1 MSSLMRESGL
11 PGIPVAAVFADAL
24 RGEPCDIVWADGTTG
39 ALPVAAWVR
48 VADDTDRSMIAS
60 CAGPTIDIGCGP
72 GRMSAQ
78 LMLDGHVT
86 LGIDVV
92 PEAITQTRARG
103 ANALRRDVFGRV
115 PGVGRWQT
123 ALLADGNIGIG
134 GDPVRLLERARD
146 LLCPTG
152 IAVVELSPYG
162 EGLRRSSVALRVGD
176 RVSDA
181 FPWAVVGAD
190 AIAAVATDSGLAVV
204 STHERGGRWWS
215 ILRRK
220 G

>member
-1 MSSLMRESGL
+1 MTTLAREAQPVSG
-11 PGIPVAAVFADAL
+11 VFAEAL
-24 RGEPCDIVWADGTTG
+24 RGAPCDVVWDDGTRA
-39 ALPVAAWVR
+39 ALPVAAWVQ
-48 VADDTDRSMIAS
+48 VADDTDRSMLAA

-103 ANALRRDVFGRV
+103 ANALRRDVFARV
-115 PGVGRWQT
+115 PGEGRWQT

-152 IAVVELSPYG
+152 VVVVELAAYG
-162 EGLRRSSVALRVGD
+162 EGLRRSTVALRVGD

-181 FPWAVVGAD
+181 FPWALVGAD
-190 AIAAVATDSGLAVV
+190 AIAAVAARAGLTVV

-215 ILRRK
+215 ILQR
-220 G
+220 GD

>member
-1 MSSLMRESGL
+1 MSTLTRESL
-11 PGIPVAAVFADAL
+11 PVAGIFAEAL
-24 RGEPCDIVWADGTTG
+24 RGVPCDVIWADGTTG
-39 ALPVAAWVR
+39 TLPVAGWVQ
-48 VADDTDRSMIAS
+48 VADGTDRSMLAS

-86 LGIDVV
+86 LGIDVA

-103 ANALRRDVFGRV
+103 VNALRRDVFGRV
-115 PGVGRWQT
+115 PGVGSWQT

-134 GDPVRLLERARD
+134 GDPVRLLERVRE
-146 LLCPTG
+146 LVCPTG
-152 IAVVELSPYG
+152 IVVVELAAYG

-176 RVSDA
+176 RVSDS
-181 FPWAVVGAD
+181 FPWALVGAD
-190 AIAAVATDSGLAVV
+190 AVAAVAARAGLTVV

-215 ILRRK
+215 ILHRES
-220 G
+220 